1 MSLDKRVKMSHSSI
15 GSSRQNAK
23 APSAETI
30 QKGQA
35 LVTEANNVFNNL
47 DASAEESKIADEPR
61 MANFKDLVFLGKLT
75 KRVQIAGWN
84 FDIHTM
90 DVQEQRSLLTE
101 ILKLPPEDRLL
112 YSKPYTIWMVLD
124 FINDAPIDVAA
135 KAAGFESA
143 IEFICSWQD
152 LLIDKLFGEYESLAK
167 ESKAVFSTETIEND
181 VKKS

>member
-1 MSLDKRVKMSHSSI
+1 MSLEKKVKMSHPSI

-35 LVTEANNVFNNL
+35 LAAEADNVFDKL
-47 DASAEESKIADEPR
+47 DAIAEESKVSDEPR

-75 KRVQIAGWN
+75 KRIQVAGWN

-90 DVQEQRSLLTE
+90 DAQEQRTLLTE
-101 ILKLPPEDRLL
+101 LLRLPPEDRLL
-112 YSKPYTIWMVLD
+112 YSKPYTVWVVLD
-124 FINDAPIDVAA
+124 FINDAPVDVAA
-135 KAAGFESA
+135 EAAGFESA
-143 IEFICSWQD
+143 VEFICSWQD
-152 LLIDKLFGEYESLAK
+152 PLIDRIFGEYESLAK
-167 ESKAVFSTETIEND
+167 ESKAVFSPETIEND